1 MNAVVPGWALFTLPI
16 CAGSREL
23 VKAASRIMS
32 YLAMGVM
39 FTGMIHYARNEPVQQ
54 LETLPQSDQT
64 QAVSFLSC

>member
-39 FTGMIHYARNEPVQQ
+39 FTGMIHYAHNGLVQQ
-54 LETLPQSDQT
+54 LEALPQGDPS
-64 QAVSFLSC
+64 QAVSFLLC